1 MAAPKVQIDN
11 SKLLKRMKRY
21 EEVTGKEVASSLR
34 RAGRLLAVNMAFS
47 TPPYG
52 KNVDARKLGENAL
65 MRDLMRL
72 FYVMSIGRIRGI
84 IDFQGREATMKYG
97 HKGAQ
102 PLGNVTEKVLRRDE
116 MKAWHEKRRGANG
129 RVSKARRGV
138 TTGHRIKDL
147 QNLDK
152 GIVTEEYL
160 RAYYKERVKY
170 IGLSKAGWAS
180 CIMKMDLSQ
189 SDIKNIWSGI
199 PAWVKRHV
207 AKAPSDV
214 KDKADA
220 MLPQIK
226 LTSKIPWADK
236 VMTDKDREE
245 AVRITREKFFRSMGT
260 EIRAVL
266 KKAKESS

>member
-1 MAAPKVQIDN
+1 
-11 SKLLKRMKRY
+11 
-21 EEVTGKEVASSLR
+21 
-34 RAGRLLAVNMAFS
+34 
-47 TPPYG
+47 
-52 KNVDARKLGENAL
+52 
-65 MRDLMRL
+65 
-72 FYVMSIGRIRGI
+72 
-84 IDFQGREATMKYG
+84 
-97 HKGAQ
+97 
-102 PLGNVTEKVLRRDE
+102 

-160 RAYYKERVKY
+160 RSYYKDRVKY

-189 SDIKNIWSGI
+189 ADIKNIWSGI

-207 AKAPSDV
+207 SKAPSDV
-214 KDKADA
+214 KDKAEA
-220 MLPQIK
+220 TMPEIK

-236 VMTDKDREE
+236 VMTENDRQE
-245 AVRITREKFFRSMGT
+245 AVRITREKFYKSMGT
-260 EIRAVL
+260 EIRAAL